1 MNALNKL
8 GSAFSRMDKEFNEF
22 TSPPQSLPSGASFV
36 KALLSLRPIGDHI
49 NAALVYYGDAAQ
61 GSGHLVHDLGIGVA
75 VGLHVRPLEDGLAE
89 AAELHG
95 VGSEDGLGVT
105 TDQAR

>member
-1 MNALNKL
+1 MN
-8 GSAFSRMDKEFNEF
+8 S
-22 TSPPQSLPSGASFV
+22 PSGASFV
-36 KALLSLRPIGDHI
+36 KALFSLRPIGDHI
-49 NAALVYYGDAAQ
+49 NAALVHYGDATQ
-61 GSGHLVHDLGIGVA
+61 GTGHFVHDLGIGVA
-75 VGLHVRPLEDGLAE
+75 FGRHVRPLEDGLAE